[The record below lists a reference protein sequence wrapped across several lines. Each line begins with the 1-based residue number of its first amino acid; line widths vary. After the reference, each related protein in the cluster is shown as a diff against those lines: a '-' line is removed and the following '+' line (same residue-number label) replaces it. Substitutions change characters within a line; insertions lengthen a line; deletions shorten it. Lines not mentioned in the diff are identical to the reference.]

1 MCESPETEAC
11 LKQVVSN
18 YKHLQFKRFSLLH
31 QSWSK
36 DLDDED
42 VKYAN
47 ENSWPDGG
55 HQREVVRSGV
65 SEVFHHI
72 RILVIQ
78 PEIKF
83 NLLQSIIQNYTNL
96 NDQIVLPQ

>member
-1 MCESPETEAC
+1 MCESPETEAS

-55 HQREVVRSGV
+55 HQRKVVRSGV

-83 NLLQSIIQNYTNL
+83 NQLDNINL